1 MRINA
6 AFPPPPQGLYDPADE
21 RDGCGVGFVSTI
33 NGRPS
38 REVVIAGI
46 SALKAVWHRGAVAAD
61 GKTGDGA
68 GIMVQIPKDFF
79 ASIVARTGHE
89 MTDHPVC
96 VGMIFLPRTD
106 YVAQERA
113 RAIVETQILKAG
125 FLLYGWRRV
134 PVDVGAVGERANL
147 VRPEIEQVLFYAPE
161 HQSIES
167 LERHLFL
174 VRRRIEAE
182 VLAAHIN
189 EFYVCS
195 FSARTL
201 VYKGMFLAEQIDAFF
216 PDLQDAQFVS
226 PFILFHQRY
235 STNTFPQWHL
245 AQPFHMLA
253 HNGEINTLKGNV
265 NWMRSHEVQMA
276 SSAFGDAGSDIK
288 PVIQPGSSD
297 SASLDAAFEVL
308 VRAGRSVPMVK
319 SLLIPEAWSK
329 RGDTMPENEKA
340 MYAYCNAV
348 MEPWD
353 GPAALVAS
361 DGRWVIAGL
370 DRSGLRPL
378 RYALSKSGLLA
389 LGSEAG
395 MCPLDDEDIVSR
407 GRVHPGRMVGIN
419 LDEGKFYTGEPLI
432 EKLANAH
439 DWQNWLDNLTDLD
452 PVILPGS
459 EPSSTDKSLLTRK
472 AVAAGFSLEDM
483 EVLLKPAVMEAKE
496 PLGSM
501 GDDTPLAVLSDQY
514 RPLYHYFR
522 QNFSQVTNP
531 PIDPLREGR
540 VMGLITRFKNL
551 GNILDG
557 ENTQTGVLT
566 LSSPVLTNGAYE
578 RLVDYLGKEDV
589 AHIDCTFDAIP
600 DSQNGENLA
609 DALERIRN
617 EAARY
622 VQNGYGHLVLSDEKV
637 SKRRAAIP
645 MALAVSGIHTRLTA
659 EHLRSYCSLIVRA
672 ADVLDSH
679 HFAVL
684 IGVGATCVN
693 AYLTQD
699 MIANAQQ
706 SGQYGNLGLNPAVAQ
721 YKSAIENGL
730 LKIMSKMGISVLSSY
745 RGGCNFEAL
754 GLSRALMTEFF
765 PGVPSRI
772 SGIGLLGLERKVRM
786 QHQNGFMA
794 GGDRLPIGGNIRV
807 RAGQERH
814 AYTAKTISAL
824 QTACKSGRTR
834 DYAAYLEAVGAQK
847 PAQLRDLLDFR
858 PYKTAI
864 IEDSVES
871 VNELRK
877 RFLTPGMSLGALSPE
892 AHGALNIAMNRMG
905 ARSVSGEGGEDPSR
919 YQPLPS
925 GDNANS
931 AVKQVASGRFGVTA
945 QYLNECREIEIKI
958 AQGAKPGEGGQL
970 PGFKVNA
977 MIARL
982 RHSVQGVT
990 LISPPPH
997 HDIYS
1002 IEDLAQLIYDLK
1014 QINPDARIAVK
1025 LVAAAGIG
1033 AIAAGVA
1040 KAKADIIT
1048 ISGHSGGTGAS
1059 PQSAIKYAGTPWELG
1074 LAEANQVL
1082 TLNGLRTQVRLR
1094 TDGGLRSGRDI
1105 VIAAMLGAEEF
1116 GIGTMAL
1123 MALGCLMVRQCHTNT
1138 CPVGIC
1144 TQDERLR
1151 AMYKGSPDGVV
1162 NLMTFLASDVRAILA
1177 SLGAKTLNE
1186 VIGRSDLL
1194 AQVNRGSGHLD
1205 DLDLNPLLLR
1215 VQSGQK
1221 EAYCIR
1227 TERVSVSPSL
1237 DEAIIRDAAPFF
1249 SRREKMDL
1257 TYTVHNTDRSIG
1269 TRLSSMIYRN
1279 WGVDG
1284 LKPAH
1289 LTLNLKGAAGQSL
1302 GAFAVEGLKLI
1313 LQGEAND
1320 YVGKGLSGAQIIV
1333 RPVGAAALASA
1344 ENIIIGNTCLYGATK
1359 GSLFAAGQ
1367 AGERFA
1373 VRNSGADAVV
1383 EGCGAN
1389 GCEYMTG
1396 GNVVILGRVGHNF
1409 AAGMHGGMAWVYDP
1423 QNLLD
1428 QLINADTVYYA
1439 PLASSHWESA
1449 CKALIERHAKETGS
1463 VYAKEI
1469 LRKWEISKRAIKQV
1483 CPTEML
1489 NKLDYPLDDRA
1500 PAPRQKA

>member
-1 MRINA
+1 MNMIHTHRPA
-6 AFPPPPQGLYDPADE
+6 PQGLYDPADE
-21 RDGCGVGFVSTI
+21 RDGCGVGFVAAI
-33 NGRPS
+33 DGQPR
-38 REVVIAGI
+38 REVVEAGI

-68 GIMVQIPKDFF
+68 GIMVQIPKAFF
-79 ASIVARTGHE
+79 ANIVARTGHD
-89 MTDHPVC
+89 MADDPLC

-106 YVAQERA
+106 YAAQERA
-113 RAIVETQILKAG
+113 RAIVETQILGSG

-134 PVDVGAVGERANL
+134 PVDVSAVGEHANL
-147 VRPEIEQVLFYAPE
+147 VRPEIEQVLFYNPDISDSE
-161 HQSIES
+161 E
-167 LERHLFL
+167 LERALYL
-174 VRRRIEAE
+174 VRRRIEAA
-182 VLAAHIN
+182 VLAAHISD
-189 EFYVCS
+189 FYVCS

-216 PDLQDAQFVS
+216 PDLCDAQFVS

-235 STNTFPQWHL
+235 STNTFPEWRL
-245 AQPFHMLA
+245 AQPLHMLA
-253 HNGEINTLKGNV
+253 HNGEINTLKGNI
-265 NWMRSHEVQMA
+265 NWMRSHETQMA
-276 SSAFGDAGSDIK
+276 SAAFGDAGDQIK

-297 SASLDAAFEVL
+297 SAALDSAFEVL

-361 DGRWVIAGL
+361 DGNWVIAGL

-378 RYALSKSGLLA
+378 RYALSNNGLLA

-395 MCPLDDEDIVSR
+395 MCPLNEEDIISR

-419 LDEGKFYTGEPLI
+419 LDEGRFYSGEPLI
-432 EKLANAH
+432 AKLASAH
-439 DWQNWLDNLTDLD
+439 DWQSWLDNLTDLD
-452 PVILPGS
+452 PLICEGPETRRYDDDTLC
-459 EPSSTDKSLLTRK
+459 RK
-472 AVAAGFSLEDM
+472 AVAAGFSLEDAHL
-483 EVLLKPAVMEAKE
+483 LLKPAVTEAKE

-514 RPLYHYFR
+514 RPLYHFFR

-551 GNILDG
+551 GNILDN
-557 ENTQTGVLT
+557 ENTQPGVLT
-566 LSSPVLTNGAYE
+566 LSSPVLTNGAYD
-578 RLVDYLGKEDV
+578 RLVRYLGEEDV
-589 AHIDCTFDAIP
+589 THIDCTFDAHA
-600 DSQNGENLA
+600 DDEDGESLTE
-609 DALERIRN
+609 ALGRIRN
-617 EAARY
+617 EAVRA
-622 VQNGYGHLVLSDEKV
+622 VENGFGHLVLSDEAV
-637 SKRRAAIP
+637 SESRAAIP
-645 MALAVSGIHTRLTA
+645 MALAVSGVHARLTA
-659 EHLRSYCSLIVRA
+659 EDLRTYCSLIVRA

-679 HFAVL
+679 AFAVL
-684 IGVGATCVN
+684 IGAGATTVN
-693 AYLTQD
+693 AYLTQE
-699 MIANAQQ
+699 MIANAQVCGTL
-706 SGQYGNLGLNPAVAQ
+706 GQINYLTAVKN
-721 YKSAIENGL
+721 YKTAIENGL

-754 GLSRALMTEFF
+754 GLSRALMAEFF

-772 SGIGLLGLERKVRM
+772 SGIGLTGLERKVRD
-786 QHQNGFMA
+786 QHRRGFA
-794 GGDRLPIGGNIRV
+794 PQTISLPVGGLYRV
-807 RAGQERH
+807 RAGAERH
-814 AYTAKTISAL
+814 AYTADTISTL
-824 QTACKSGRTR
+824 QKACKSGSDSDFAT
-834 DYAAYLEAVGAQK
+834 YLETVAAQK
-847 PAQLRDLLDFR
+847 PAQIRDLLDFR
-858 PYKTAI
+858 KTSGPVSI
-864 IEDSVES
+864 DSVES
-871 VNELRK
+871 VNEIRK
-877 RFLTPGMSLGALSPE
+877 RFLTPGMSLGALSPD
-892 AHGALNIAMNRMG
+892 AHGALNIAMNRIG
-905 ARSVSGEGGEDPSR
+905 ARSVSGEGGEDPAR
-919 YQPLPS
+919 YEPLAS

-931 AVKQVASGRFGVTA
+931 AVKQVASGRFGVNA
-945 QYLNECREIEIKI
+945 QYLNECRELEIKV

-970 PGFKVNA
+970 PGFKVNS

-982 RHSVQGVT
+982 RHSVEGVT

-1014 QINPDARIAVK
+1014 QINPDARVAVK

-1033 AIAAGVA
+1033 PIAAGVA

-1059 PQSAIKYAGTPWELG
+1059 PQSAIKYAGAPWEMG

-1082 TLNGLRTQVRLR
+1082 TLNGLRSQVRLR

-1162 NLMTFLASDVRAILA
+1162 NLMTFLAQDVREILA
-1177 SLGAKTLNE
+1177 ELGATTLNE
-1186 VIGRSDLL
+1186 VVGRADLL
-1194 AQVNRGSGHLD
+1194 AQVNRGASHLD

-1215 VQSGQK
+1215 VETGQGQTH
-1221 EAYCIR
+1221 C
-1227 TERVSVSPSL
+1227 TQTTRVAVSPSL
-1237 DEAIIRDAAPFF
+1237 DEDVIKDAAPFF
-1249 SRREKMDL
+1249 SRKEKMHL

-1269 TRLSSMIYRN
+1269 TRLSSLIYRK
-1279 WGVDG
+1279 WGMDG
-1284 LKPAH
+1284 LSPGH
-1289 LTLNLKGAAGQSL
+1289 LTLSLKGAAGQSL
-1302 GAFAVEGLKLI
+1302 GAFAIKGLRLE

-1320 YVGKGLSGAQIIV
+1320 YVGKGLSGAQIII
-1333 RPVGAAALASA
+1333 RPSGSAARASSD
-1344 ENIIIGNTCLYGATK
+1344 NIIIGNTCLYGATA
-1359 GSLFAAGQ
+1359 GTLFAAGQ

-1373 VRNSGADAVV
+1373 VRNSGADAVI

-1409 AAGMHGGMAWVYDP
+1409 AAGMNGGMAYVYDP
-1423 QNLLD
+1423 LD
-1428 QLINADTVYYA
+1428 ILDKLINADTVYWA
-1439 PLASSHWESA
+1439 PLASTYWEEK
-1449 CKALIERHAKETGS
+1449 CKTLIETHARETGS
-1463 VYAKEI
+1463 DYALEI
-1469 LRKWEISKRAIKQV
+1469 LRKWETRRKMIKQV
-1483 CPTEML
+1483 CPIEML
-1489 NKLDYPLDDRA
+1489 QRLEHPLDDSA

>member
-1 MRINA
+1 MSPHFGLPA
-6 AFPPPPQGLYDPADE
+6 PQGLYDPADE
-21 RDGCGVGFVSTI
+21 RDGCGVGCVAAI
-33 NGRPS
+33 DGKPR
-38 REVVIAGI
+38 RDVVEAGI

-68 GIMVQIPKDFF
+68 GVMVQIPKAFF
-79 ASIVARTGHE
+79 AKIVARTGHDMADE
-89 MTDHPVC
+89 PLC

-106 YVAQERA
+106 YAAQERA
-113 RAIVETQILKAG
+113 RAIVETQILGAG

-134 PVDVGAVGERANL
+134 PVDVSAVGERANM
-147 VRPEIEQVLFYAPE
+147 VRPEIEQILFYAPGISDE
-161 HQSIES
+161 DQ
-167 LERHLFL
+167 LERNLYL
-174 VRRRIEAE
+174 VRRRIEAA

-189 EFYVCS
+189 TFYVCS

-201 VYKGMFLAEQIDAFF
+201 VYKGMFLAEQIDVFF
-216 PDLQDAQFVS
+216 PDLQDPSFVS
-226 PFILFHQRY
+226 PYILFHQRY
-235 STNTFPQWHL
+235 STNTFPEWRL

-253 HNGEINTLKGNV
+253 HNGEINTLKGNLG
-265 NWMRSHEVQMA
+265 WMRSHETLMA
-276 SSAFGDAGSDIK
+276 SSSFGDTGDEIK
-288 PVIQPGSSD
+288 PVVQPGASD
-297 SASLDAAFEVL
+297 SSALDAAFEVL

-329 RGDTMPENEKA
+329 RGDTMPEAEKA

-353 GPAALVAS
+353 GPAALVAT

-378 RYALSKSGLLA
+378 RYAVSRSGILA

-395 MCPLDDEDIVSR
+395 MCPLNEDEIITR

-419 LDEGKFYTGEPLI
+419 LEEGRFYSGGQLI
-432 EKLANAH
+432 DKLAKSH
-439 DWQNWLDNLTDLD
+439 DYQNWLDNLTDLD
-452 PVILPGS
+452 PLIGEGPEARLFDEDVLM
-459 EPSSTDKSLLTRK
+459 RK
-472 AVAAGFSLEDM
+472 ALAAGFSLEDID
-483 EVLLKPAVMEAKE
+483 VLLKPAAVDAKE

-501 GDDTPLAVLSDQY
+501 GDDTPLAVLSEHY
-514 RPLYHYFR
+514 RPLYHFFR

-551 GNILDG
+551 GNILDN
-557 ENTQTGVLT
+557 ENTQKGVLT
-566 LSSPVLTNGAYE
+566 LSSPVLTNGATA
-578 RLVDYLGKEDV
+578 RLIDYLGANDV
-589 AHIDCTFDAIP
+589 ASIDCTFDISAGCEG
-600 DSQNGENLA
+600 GESLP
-609 DALERIRN
+609 DALTRIRD
-617 EAARY
+617 EAVHA
-622 VQNGYGHLVLSDEKV
+622 VQNRYGHLVLSDEAV
-637 SKRRAAIP
+637 SKTRAAIP
-645 MALAVSGIHTRLTA
+645 MALAVSGIHARLTA
-659 EHLRSYCSLIVRA
+659 EELRTHCSLIVRA
-672 ADVLDSH
+672 ADVMDSH
-679 HFAVL
+679 GFAVL
-684 IGVGATCVN
+684 LGAGATAVN
-693 AYLTQD
+693 AYLTQE
-699 MIANAQQ
+699 MIARSHAN
-706 SGQYGNLGLNPAVAQ
+706 GTLGTTGLETAVQ
-721 YKSAIENGL
+721 NYKTAIENGL

-754 GLSRALMTEFF
+754 GLSRALMAEFF

-772 SGIGLLGLERKVRM
+772 SGIGLSGLQSKVCE
-786 QHQNGFMA
+786 QHICGFGA
-794 GGDRLPIGGNIRV
+794 GAACLPIGGLTRV
-807 RAGQERH
+807 RAGAERH
-814 AYTAKTISAL
+814 AYTADTITAL
-824 QTACKSGRTR
+824 QTACKTGKDS
-834 DYAAYLEAVGAQK
+834 DFDQYLHIVAGQK
-847 PAQLRDLLDFR
+847 QAQLRDLLDYT
-858 PYKTAI
+858 PHGAPVPVD
-864 IEDSVES
+864 EVES
-871 VNELRK
+871 VNEIRK

-892 AHGALNIAMNRMG
+892 AHSALNIAMNRIG
-905 ARSVSGEGGEDPSR
+905 ARSVSGEGGEDPAR

-931 AVKQVASGRFGVTA
+931 AVKQVASGRFGVNA

-982 RHSVQGVT
+982 RHSIEGVT

-1014 QINPDARIAVK
+1014 QINPDARVGVK

-1048 ISGHSGGTGAS
+1048 ISGHSGGSGAS
-1059 PQSAIKYAGTPWELG
+1059 PQSSIKYAGAPWEMG

-1082 TLNGLRTQVRLR
+1082 TLNGLREQVRLR

-1151 AMYKGSPDGVV
+1151 AMYQGSPERVV
-1162 NLMTFLASDVRAILA
+1162 NLMTFLAGDVRRILA
-1177 SLGAKTLNE
+1177 GLGVKTLNE
-1186 VIGRSDLL
+1186 VVGRADLL
-1194 AQVNRGSGHLD
+1194 AQVNRGAGHLD

-1215 VQSGQK
+1215 VETGQ
-1221 EAYCIR
+1221 AQTHC
-1227 TERVSVSPSL
+1227 TRVQRNPVSASL
-1237 DEAIIRDAAPFF
+1237 DENIIKDAIPFF
-1249 SRREKMDL
+1249 TRREKMDL
-1257 TYTVHNTDRSIG
+1257 TYSVRNTDRSIG
-1269 TRLSSMIYRN
+1269 TRLSSKIYRQ
-1279 WGVDG
+1279 WGLDG
-1284 LKPAH
+1284 LQSGH
-1289 LTLNLKGAAGQSL
+1289 LTLSLRGAAGQSL
-1302 GAFAVEGLKLI
+1302 GAFAVKGLRLV
-1313 LQGEAND
+1313 LDGEAND
-1320 YVGKGLSGAQIIV
+1320 YVGKGLSGADIIV
-1333 RPVGAAALASA
+1333 RPSGAAALVSQD
-1344 ENIIIGNTCLYGATK
+1344 NIIIGNTCLYGATA
-1359 GSLFAAGQ
+1359 GTLYAAGQ

-1409 AAGMHGGMAWVYDP
+1409 AAGMNGGMVYVYDP
-1423 QNLLD
+1423 QDTLD
-1428 QLINADTVYYA
+1428 QLINPETVYWA
-1439 PLASSHWESA
+1439 PLASSHWEVQ
-1449 CKALIERHAKETGS
+1449 CRALIEAHAQATGS
-1463 VYAKEI
+1463 NYARDI
-1469 LRKWEISKRAIKQV
+1469 LSKWETSRKIIKQV
-1483 CPTEML
+1483 CPIEML
-1489 NKLDYPLDDRA
+1489 QKLEHPLDDSEG
-1500 PAPRQKA
+1500 APRLNA